1 MTKTR
6 IWLSLATGAAA
17 FATVT
22 AVAGIWLV
30 LSRPVAVAEAL
41 DGGTVTPLVQAL
53 AAALGEALRSL
64 ARWL

>member
-1 MTKTR
+1 MTRTR
-6 IWLSLATGAAA
+6 IWLSLAMGTAAV
-17 FATVT
+17 ATLT
-22 AVAGIWLV
+22 AGAGIWLV

-53 AAALGEALRSL
+53 AAALGEVWRSI